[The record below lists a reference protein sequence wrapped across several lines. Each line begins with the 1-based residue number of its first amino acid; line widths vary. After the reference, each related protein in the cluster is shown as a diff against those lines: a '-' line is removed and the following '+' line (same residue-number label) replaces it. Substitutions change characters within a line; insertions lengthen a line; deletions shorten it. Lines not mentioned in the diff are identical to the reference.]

1 VKWGRRKGFADGQV
15 TVCYTRFL
23 GYDKGPDGNLMVN
36 PQQAKLVRYIF
47 SLFLQGLTFHG
58 IAKRLESEG
67 HKTGTGNSA
76 WHSSAVKHILTNVK
90 YKGDALLQKY
100 YIADFLTK
108 KPIVNKGEVP
118 QYYVEKNHEA
128 IITPEIFDLVQ
139 KEIEYRA
146 QHVETR
152 NGTHVFSGRI
162 RCGACGGL
170 FGPKIWHSKSKYRK
184 VVWQCNEKYAD
195 RHHKCSTPHL
205 YEDALQ
211 DLFVQA
217 VNMVISRKDEIIRTL
232 EKITEDIFDTSADEA
247 QLEAAKVE
255 RRKVVSRMEQL
266 NTENANVAMD
276 QAAYQDRFKQL
287 SKEYTEVNK
296 QLSALEGAI
305 HERKSRK
312 TKTELFLKGLKKQE
326 GVVTEFTEHLWHSL
340 ADHAVV
346 NSKEDVRFIF
356 KNGMEIRV

>member
-1 VKWGRRKGFADGQV
+1 
-15 TVCYTRFL
+15 
-23 GYDKGPDGNLMVN
+23 
-36 PQQAKLVRYIF
+36 
-47 SLFLQGLTFHG
+47 
-58 IAKRLESEG
+58 
-67 HKTGTGNSA
+67 
-76 WHSSAVKHILTNVK
+76 VKHILTNVK

-108 KPIVNKGEVP
+108 KPVVNKGEVP

-128 IITPEIFDLVQ
+128 IIAPEIFDLVQ

-205 YEDALQ
+205 YQDVLQ

-217 VNMVISRKDEIIRTL
+217 VNMIISTKDEIIGNFG
-232 EKITEDIFDTSADEA
+232 KITEDIFNTVADEA
-247 QLEAAKVE
+247 KLESAKAE
-255 RRKVVSRMEQL
+255 RLGIVSRMEQL
-266 NTENANVAMD
+266 NTENASTAMD
-276 QAAYQDRFKQL
+276 QQTYQSRFDQL
-287 SKEYTEVNK
+287 SNQYSEINE
-296 QLSALEGAI
+296 QLTALEGAI
-305 HERKSRK
+305 RERKSRK
-312 TKTELFLKGLKKQE
+312 TKTELFLKALRKQE
-326 GVVTEFTEHLWHSL
+326 RLVTEFTDNLWHSL

-346 NSKEDVRFIF
+346 NGKEDVRFIF
-356 KNGMEIRV
+356 KNGMEIKV